1 MNENSAYK
9 RFEIVDLKYQVI
21 DRHHKGG
28 ELKIGDDVYIDFG
41 VTIDIT
47 GNVTLE
53 DNVVLSE
60 GVMVLTHSHDLNE
73 PMSDNKQIFNLI
85 IKKGAWVGPRSII
98 NCKYVGENAYI
109 YPGSVVFDDV
119 PDNHYAIG
127 NPAIVKEK
135 S

>member
-28 ELKIGDDVYIDFG
+28 QLKIGENVFIDFG

-60 GVMVLTHSHDLNE
+60 GVMILTHEHDLHK
-73 PMSDNKQIFNLI
+73 PMKDNKEIFNLV
-85 IKKGAWVGPRSII
+85 IKKGAWIGPRSII
-98 NCKYVGENAYI
+98 NCSYIGENSYI
-109 YPGSVVFDDV
+109 FPGSVVFDNI
-119 PDNHYAIG
+119 PDEHYAIG
-127 NPAIVKEK
+127 NPAKIRQK
-135 S
+135 